1 MAFIG
6 DPKVSTSY
14 CIDSARTK
22 VVYGVSCYLRNG
34 FAICICSDSYKDG
47 SVSLKLQQA
56 KDEGANVISVCNNG
70 TTMMQGGDKG
80 DNVIS
85 IVAQQQFEVEMK
97 ATRYVFAIM
106 A

>member
-1 MAFIG
+1 M
-6 DPKVSTSY
+6 
-14 CIDSARTK
+14 
-22 VVYGVSCYLRNG
+22 
-34 FAICICSDSYKDG
+34 
-47 SVSLKLQQA
+47 
-56 KDEGANVISVCNNG
+56 ISVCNNG

-106 A
+106 ARFKQKGNP